1 MFILIR
7 TWQTFPD
14 MLNARGCHGCSQTTM
29 KGDEYLVV
37 FGGVND
43 GPVVLTTIHFYNL
56 AKQVWE
62 TYPSTI
68 SLPTQLAGFLGVEN
82 LQMDENGCDT
92 MLITTWPSPQLFICK
107 NNFEWA
113 APVDLTGKIDPEKNL
128 VIIGATELTP
138 C

>member
-1 MFILIR
+1 
-7 TWQTFPD
+7 
-14 MLNARGCHGCSQTTM
+14 
-29 KGDEYLVV
+29 
-37 FGGVND
+37 
-43 GPVVLTTIHFYNL
+43 LTTIHFYNL

-68 SLPTQLAGFLGVEN
+68 SLPTQLAGFLGVLN

-107 NNFEWA
+107 NNFEWS

>member
-1 MFILIR
+1 
-7 TWQTFPD
+7 
-14 MLNARGCHGCSQTTM
+14 M
-29 KGDEYLVV
+29 KGDDYLVV
-37 FGGVND
+37 LGGNTD

-68 SLPTQLAGFLGVEN
+68 SLPTKLAGFLGIQN